1 MEQGSMND
9 STRKWE
15 DFLNPEILRTKLI
28 TASMYLTAF
37 ELLKDGI
44 IDRVKGFYITGFDEN
59 ETEVSTT
66 YNTEV
71 LSLNKS
77 HLYASLLWLK
87 RQGVIDDDDLA
98 AFESI
103 KNCRNAVA
111 HELQRIV
118 AGDME
123 IAFVEHFPA
132 LISLLRK
139 IEVWWIVNLEI
150 PINPD
155 FDSAEIDE
163 SGIVPGVVMT
173 IQLMFEIALG
183 EPEKAAYFL
192 NEFKRRQKEQ

>member
-1 MEQGSMND
+1 MNY
-9 STRKWE
+9 STRKLE
-15 DFLNPEILRTKLI
+15 DFLNPEVLRTKLI

-44 IDRVKGFYITGFDEN
+44 IDRVKAFYITGFDEN
-59 ETEVSTT
+59 ETEVSTA

-87 RQGVIDDDDLA
+87 RQGAIDDDNLA

-103 KNCRNAVA
+103 KTCRNGVA

-118 AGDME
+118 AGDTE
-123 IAFVEHFPA
+123 VAFVEHFHA

-139 IEVWWIVNLEI
+139 
-150 PINPD
+150 
-155 FDSAEIDE
+155 
-163 SGIVPGVVMT
+163 

-192 NEFKRRQKEQ
+192 NEFGKRQNEQ